1 MGRPKS
7 GLTPQELQ
15 AKSDKKRGVRLASFK
30 LHEDITALL
39 VSPWRA
45 NAVLSKTQVVTQ
57 ALQQFAENHRSD

>member
-30 LHEDITALL
+30 LQEDIIALL
-39 VSPWRA
+39 TELSEQTG
-45 NAVLSKTQVVTQ
+45 LSKTQIVTEGIK
-57 ALQQFAENHRSD
+57 LFAEKKN

>member
-30 LHEDITALL
+30 LHEDIIALL
-39 VSPWRA
+39 AQLSEQTG
-45 NAVLSKTQVVTQ
+45 LSKTQVVTQ